1 MPLAIRQF
9 RGYLAAQETHM
20 SKGVVVIE
28 ANGES
33 FMVPVAE
40 LANYQIPV
48 AEIVPAVLNS
58 MGISSEGLNSTD
70 LDEALTSWK
79 NPVVAYL
86 PEQPK

>member
-1 MPLAIRQF
+1 
-9 RGYLAAQETHM
+9 M